1 MKNILI
7 TGGSRGIGRA
17 MVKAFSQKGYRVAF
31 TYKSSIDEAEG
42 LSRETGA
49 LAIMADSAKENDIT
63 KAVSTAASTLGGID
77 ILINN
82 AGISSF
88 SLLQDLTL
96 IEWNECMAV
105 NLTSAFLYSREVI
118 PYMLKSHEG
127 RIINISSMWG
137 LVGAS
142 CEVHYSAAKAGLI
155 GFTKALAKELG
166 PSGITVNAIAPGI
179 IDTDMNSHL
188 SPEDMRELSDET
200 PIGRIGKAEEIAKA
214 AIYLAGEDASFI
226 TGEVL
231 NLSGGLVI

>member
-1 MKNILI
+1 MKNVLI
-7 TGGSRGIGRA
+7 TGGSKGIGEAAVRLFCA
-17 MVKAFSQKGYRVAF
+17 QGYRVAF
-31 TYKSSIDEAEG
+31 TYKSSIDEAEE

-49 LAIMADSAKENDIT
+49 LAIMADSAKENDVT
-63 KAVSTAASTLGGID
+63 RAVSTAASTLGGID

-82 AGISSF
+82 SGISSF

-166 PSGITVNAIAPGI
+166 PSGITVNAIAPGV